1 MRILLKIFG
10 LLWLSHTVYA
20 DIAPGTDKKSGL
32 GDKVHAPLN
41 DGPKFKAA
49 TGTLLSIKQALST
62 AATQQGSH
70 PELSLFLGGT
80 YIPNSIKG
88 QTLQLLPYEIGAN
101 ADTFS
106 NQSSAGAF
114 TWGLEALYRFKLH
127 APSNQHYLIDSL
139 GAGIDIVQ
147 ITNAQQTGNV
157 LEFNIPEFEN
167 YTYALKLN
175 NVRLMAH
182 FDLDFQPIKQVLTP
196 FVQAGIGASR
206 TGISYNSVP
215 IAPVDSPNFTIP
227 SQGSWNFAY
236 QAGAGLKYVVKT
248 HFVLS
253 VRYLYANMGKANSS
267 TLGSSTLLATP
278 LTANMSTQNVLFGL
292 TYLVG

>member
-1 MRILLKIFG
+1 MRILFKIFG

-20 DIAPGTDKKSGL
+20 GITPDAYQNPSRD
-32 GDKVHAPLN
+32 DKVRAPLN
-41 DGPKFKAA
+41 EGSGFKAA
-49 TGTLLSIKQALST
+49 TGTLLSIKQAVST

-101 ADTFS
+101 ADTFT

-127 APSNQHYLIDSL
+127 APSNQNYLIDSL
-139 GAGIDIVQ
+139 GAGVDIFQ

-175 NVRLMAH
+175 NIRLMAN
-182 FDLDFQPIKQVLTP
+182 FDLDFQPIKQLLIP
-196 FVQAGIGASR
+196 FVQAGIGGSR
-206 TGISYNSVP
+206 TSISYNSVP
-215 IAPVDSPNFTIP
+215 IAPVDSPNFTLP

-236 QAGAGLKYVVKT
+236 QAGAGLKYVVKPQC
-248 HFVLS
+248 VLS
-253 VRYLYANMGKANSS
+253 VRYIYANMGKANSS
-267 TLGSSTLLATP
+267 TLGSTTLLATP
-278 LTANMSTQNVLFGL
+278 LTANMSTQNFLLGL